1 MAVAERPAAREA
13 QRALADDVTALV
25 HGEAARDAAVA
36 ASRAL
41 FGQGELADLD
51 PATLE
56 AALREAPYVERRGRG
71 GADRRRPAGRHRP
84 GGLPR
89 SAARRA
95 VEEGGAYL
103 NNERVT
109 DVDAVV
115 DGADWLFGRYAVLR
129 RGKRTF
135 GGRHPYLLKAAD
147 RWYDTRSDLDLGAM
161 PGSGMVLHTTQG
173 APDASRPDPV
183 VTHDE
188 HPLGRLLGALGTASS
203 WGLDRSD
210 LLTHQRFDGVGRCG

>member
-1 MAVAERPAAREA
+1 MPSPHPLITKADGTKFGKTEGASIWLDPAMTSPYAFYQYWLNVEDASLGSLLRIFTFRSHEEIEALELAVAERPAAREA

-56 AALREAPYVERRGRG
+56 AALRAAPHTEVAAGATPSVVDLLVDTGLVASRG
-71 GADRRRPAGRHRP
+71 
-84 GGLPR
+84 
-89 SAARRA
+89 AARRA

-135 GGRHPYLLKAAD
+135 GGAIR
-147 RWYDTRSDLDLGAM
+147 TS
-161 PGSGMVLHTTQG
+161 
-173 APDASRPDPV
+173 
-183 VTHDE
+183 
-188 HPLGRLLGALGTASS
+188 
-203 WGLDRSD
+203 
-210 LLTHQRFDGVGRCG
+210 